1 MYLQNKYTR
10 WYYNIIQRAKS
21 RTLPADVY
29 IEKHHVIPKSFGGE
43 DTNENLVYLTAKEHF
58 VCHLL
63 LTKMTTGLQRRSMA
77 FAAWQ
82 MTHIDGRPRH
92 RPGSRIYSFL
102 RKQLSESYKG
112 IPKTTKHWLGKT
124 HSHKSKQKQ
133 SLVKQGK
140 NNPNFGIVQQPEWNQ
155 KKSKAQIGIP
165 KPRFVC
171 PNCNKSIGGKS
182 NYYRWHGDN
191 CSLNRA

>member
-10 WYYNIIQRAKS
+10 WYYNIIQRAQS

-29 IEKHHVIPKSFGGE
+29 IEKHHIIPKSFGGK

-102 RKQLSESYKG
+102 RNNYQNHTRVS
-112 IPKTTKHWLGKT
+112 
-124 HSHKSKQKQ
+124 QKQ
-133 SLVKQGK
+133 Q
-140 NNPNFGIVQQPEWNQ
+140 
-155 KKSKAQIGIP
+155 
-165 KPRFVC
+165 
-171 PNCNKSIGGKS
+171 SIG
-182 NYYRWHGDN
+182 
-191 CSLNRA
+191 